1 MRAARLTFAP
11 QNGARIETE
20 SLTLTP
26 EAGVAGDRKSA
37 KDGSVSLLSGEA
49 EESIRSIGGLCT
61 DRFQANIVSRGL
73 DYANLREGTR
83 LTIGCCELEITR
95 VGKPCYDACLL
106 QQDGKTCPLPKSCAF
121 ARVLSGGVIHTNDEL
136 KLGGDLPQ
144 ERIR

>member
-1 MRAARLTFAP
+1 MRAARLTLAP
-11 QNGARIETE
+11 QGGECVETE

-49 EESIRSIGGLCT
+49 EESIRSMGGLCT
-61 DRFQANIVSRGL
+61 DRFQANIVTQGL
-73 DYANLREGTR
+73 DYANLRLGTR

-106 QQDGKTCPLPKSCAF
+106 QQDGKICPLPKSCAF
-121 ARVLSGGVIHTNDEL
+121 ASVISGGVIHTNDEL
-136 KLGGDLPQ
+136 ILLGN
-144 ERIR
+144 

>member
-1 MRAARLTFAP
+1 MRAARLTLAP
-11 QNGARIETE
+11 QDGARIEME
-20 SLTLTP
+20 SLALTP
-26 EAGVAGDRKSA
+26 EAGVSGDRKSA

-49 EESIRSIGGLCT
+49 EESIRNMGGLCT
-61 DRFQANIVSRGL
+61 DRFQANIVARGL

>member
-1 MRAARLTFAP
+1 MRAARLTLAP
-11 QNGARIETE
+11 QDGARIEME
-20 SLTLTP
+20 SLALTP
-26 EAGVAGDRKSA
+26 EAGVSGDRKSA

-49 EESIRSIGGLCT
+49 EESIRNMGGLCT
-61 DRFQANIVSRGL
+61 DRFQANIVARGL

-83 LTIGCCELEITR
+83 LSIGCCELEITR
-95 VGKPCYDACLL
+95 VGKPCYEACPL